1 MSFRKINTIRVS
13 EAVLLPVCDEL
24 DIYKNEYDVKI
35 DGWLETF
42 NNCREQGFCL
52 HVDSVD
58 WDHKETRTKETLYI
72 FACECRSSDNIMVI
86 VQTEYPGNKGMFGEA
101 AYNNYVDKDHID
113 VKKEKFTFQTHFSWN
128 EQQRASKFIVDT
140 VKEFFLNEFK
150 DK

>member
-1 MSFRKINTIRVS
+1 MGFRKVRTIQVS

-24 DIYKNEYDVKI
+24 DTYKGEYYVKI

-52 HVDSVD
+52 HVETVD
-58 WDHKETRTKETLYI
+58 WGNENKTKDKFYI
-72 FACECRSSDNIMVI
+72 FACESRNSDEIMVI
-86 VQTEYPGNKGMFGEA
+86 CQTEYPGNKGMFGDN

-113 VKKEKFTFQTHFSWN
+113 VEKEQFTFRTYFKYN

-140 VKEFFLNEFK
+140 VKKFFKEEFK

>member
-1 MSFRKINTIRVS
+1 MGFRKIRTIQVS

-24 DIYKNEYDVKI
+24 DTYKGEYYVKI

-52 HVDSVD
+52 HVETVD
-58 WDHKETRTKETLYI
+58 WGNENKTKDKLYI
-72 FACECRSSDNIMVI
+72 FACESRNSDEIMVI
-86 VQTEYPGNKGMFGEA
+86 CQTEYPGNKGMFGDN

-113 VKKEKFTFQTHFSWN
+113 VEKEQFTFRTYFKYN

-140 VKEFFLNEFK
+140 VKKFFKEEFK